1 MTRLP
6 DRMGWVLLATI
17 AFLVVAG
24 VIGHLS

>member
-6 DRMGWVLLATI
+6 DWMGWVLLATI